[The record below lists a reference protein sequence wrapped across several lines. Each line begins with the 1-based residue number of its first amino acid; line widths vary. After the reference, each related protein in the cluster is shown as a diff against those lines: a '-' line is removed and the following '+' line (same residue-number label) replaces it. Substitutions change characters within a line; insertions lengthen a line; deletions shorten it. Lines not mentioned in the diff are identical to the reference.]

1 MDINSLI
8 HEIINPLNIIIGS
21 AELIKIKNKS
31 DSNIHHGSLELYNID
46 KFKNID
52 NSFNNTEN
60 LLNQIIKQSKNCCTL
75 LKSELINNKKDCFNI
90 ITFMDKLIEDIKN
103 NPLFEDKNLKFKFR
117 DKIKNSNICV
127 NIHKSYLRI
136 ILQNL
141 LLNAVKYSPNNDEIS
156 INIKTNNNRVI
167 IEIINSINKNDDK
180 RNDYKT
186 NDDKYVSKYEV
197 NKVIPSNNYG
207 LSVVDKLVEQ
217 IAGKWYFN
225 QQEKYIITNLIC
237 PIH

>member
-31 DSNIHHGSLELYNID
+31 DFEFDELMNME
-46 KFKNID
+46 N
-52 NSFNNTEN
+52 NFNNTEN
-60 LLNQIIKQSKNCCTL
+60 LLNQIIKQSKNCCKL
-75 LKSELINNKKDCFNI
+75 LKNELINNKKDCFNI

-117 DKIKNSNICV
+117 DKIKNFNICV

-156 INIKTNNNRVI
+156 INIKTKNDRII
-167 IEIINSINKNDDK
+167 IEIINSINKNDD
-180 RNDYKT
+180 KT

-197 NKVIPSNNYG
+197 NKIISSNNYG
-207 LSVVDKLVEQ
+207 LSVVDKLVDQ
-217 IAGKWYFN
+217 ISGKWYFN

>member
-31 DSNIHHGSLELYNID
+31 DIQLDEL
-46 KFKNID
+46 KNRE
-52 NSFNNTEN
+52 NNFNNRENNFNNTEN
-60 LLNQIIKQSKNCCTL
+60 LLNQIIKQSKNCCKL
-75 LKSELINNKKDCFNI
+75 LKNELINNKKDCFNI
-90 ITFMDKLIEDIKN
+90 ISFMDKLIEDIKN
-103 NPLFEDKNLKFKFR
+103 NPLFEEKNLTFKFKE
-117 DKIKNSNICV
+117 KIENSDICV

-136 ILQNL
+136 ILQNF

-156 INIKTNNNRVI
+156 INIKTKNDRVI
-167 IEIINSINKNDDK
+167 IEIINSINKNDNK
-180 RNDYKT
+180 MNDDKT

-197 NKVIPSNNYG
+197 NKIIPSNNYG
-207 LSVVDKLVEQ
+207 LSVVDKLVDQ
-217 IAGKWYFN
+217 ISGKWYFN

>member
-31 DSNIHHGSLELYNID
+31 DFELD
-46 KFKNID
+46 KLKNID
-52 NSFNNTEN
+52 NTFNNTEN
-60 LLNQIIKQSKNCCTL
+60 LLNQIIKQSKNCCKL
-75 LKSELINNKKDCFNI
+75 LKNELINNKKDCFNI
-90 ITFMDKLIEDIKN
+90 ITFMDKLIKDIKN
-103 NPLFEDKNLKFKFR
+103 NPLFEEKNLTFKFR

-156 INIKTNNNRVI
+156 INIKTKNDRVI
-167 IEIINSINKNDDK
+167 IEIINSINKNDDDT
-180 RNDYKT
+180 NDDT

-197 NKVIPSNNYG
+197 NKIIPSNNYG
-207 LSVVDKLVEQ
+207 LSVVDKLVAQ